1 MSRIMIEG
9 GRQICGE
16 LTIQGSKNATLPIL
30 AATIL
35 VAGESV
41 LFGCP
46 DITDVQET
54 VYLMQQL
61 GCKIQN
67 DAGVIRIDAS
77 MICSEEVT
85 DKTAANSRT
94 AMMLL
99 GALIG
104 RRKKA
109 TVCYPGG
116 CSIGC
121 RPIDLHLSAL
131 RHMGVMILETAE
143 CIQCETQNI
152 QSTVIRFPMVSVG
165 ATESVILAATLS
177 EGTVR
182 IQNAACEPEI
192 CHMCD
197 FLRKCG
203 ARIYGDGSR
212 NITVKGVKQL
222 YPCEYR
228 IPADRIVCGTY
239 LFAAAATAGDV
250 TLLGPDQNELRA
262 VISVLENGGCTI
274 QCEDGRIRLKA
285 PKRLNAI
292 PYTQTEAFPGFPTDM
307 QSQLCAILCIADGV
321 CMVRETIFE
330 GRFLVVPEL
339 RKMGAAIEVTD
350 DVLLIDGKECLHGCR
365 VMAKELRGSAA
376 LVIAGLAAEG
386 ITVLDTD
393 RYLKRGYEDI
403 VADLQQLGGLIQAVV

>member
-16 LTIQGSKNATLPIL
+16 LTIQGSKNATLPVL

-54 VYLMQQL
+54 LYLMQQL
-61 GCKIQN
+61 GCRVQK
-67 DAGVIRIDAS
+67 DANAIRIDAS
-77 MICSEEVT
+77 TLCSEEVT
-85 DKTAANSRT
+85 DKAAANSRT

-121 RPIDLHLSAL
+121 RPIDLHLAAL

-143 CIQCETQNI
+143 CIQCETQKI
-152 QSTVIRFPMVSVG
+152 QSTVIRFPTVSVG
-165 ATESVILAATLS
+165 ATESVILAATVS

-212 NITVKGVKQL
+212 SITVKGVKQL

-250 TLLGPDQNELRA
+250 TLFGPDQNELQA
-262 VISVLENGGCTI
+262 VISVLENVGCRI
-274 QCEDGRIRLKA
+274 QCEGGRIRLKA

-339 RKMGAAIEVTD
+339 RKMGAAIEVTE
-350 DVLLIDGKECLHGCR
+350 DVLLIDGKERLQGCQ